1 MASVRVSENIHQTLR
16 QLSHVQG
23 KSMQDIIDTAVEGY
37 RRNQFME
44 ELNAAFQSLRDNP
57 AAWKAEQEER
67 ELWEQTLVDG
77 DNDA

>member
-16 QLSHVQG
+16 QLSQVQG

-57 AAWKAEQEER
+57 AAWIQRVAWMKSTA
-67 ELWEQTLVDG
+67 
-77 DNDA
+77 